1 MTTESIRTKAHEK
14 EISLR
19 YVFLTI
25 FFWVLTIFW
34 IVTIFKLSAQDA
46 TDSSNMSH
54 VIMTFI
60 NETLNVEIKDDL
72 IIRKVA
78 HALEYALLTFLS
90 YMALSSTNKISNKTS
105 YAESPVKLMRSDNE
119 MNIIFTLWFTILN
132 AIFDEYH
139 QLFVMGRDGAITD
152 VLIDMIGIV
161 IVLAIIR
168 LVFSIYLRSKGR
180 TEIVYPGFSNKEK

>member
-60 NETLNVEIKDDL
+60 NETLNAEIKDDL

-180 TEIVYPGFSNKEK
+180 TEIVYPGFSNKE